1 MHSLSTMEIEGFA
14 SRRGVRKDDAERF
27 LDAVGNAG
35 SEESALLNLYYD
47 ARLYKWNISTVR
59 AIEAGIK
66 SAYTDNAKNAGAAV
80 AAGRCFNGIATPLP
94 GGPYSLWPRRF

>member
-1 MHSLSTMEIEGFA
+1 MHSLSTVEIDGFA
-14 SRRGVRKDDAERF
+14 SRRGVRKDDVEGF
-27 LDAVGNAG
+27 LDAVGDAG

-66 SAYTDNAKNAGAAV
+66 SAYTDNAKNAGVVGAI
-80 AAGRCFNGIATPLP
+80 GTCFNGIATPLP